1 MDIEDDT
8 ASEAE
13 LFDFDRY
20 EEIIKEPVRAPKEEG
35 ANNIGEQFDR
45 FYSKIHQNVSRL
57 HL

>member
-35 ANNIGEQFDR
+35 ANNIGE
-45 FYSKIHQNVSRL
+45 
-57 HL
+57 